1 MNRRALIAMLVLA
14 TSPWPSAG
22 RAQRA
27 ARRARIGV
35 MTTAGKSEGMLGPEP
50 ANFSVRALLRCFSEL
65 GYVLYR
71 DFEIVPS
78 GGESAPGRFA
88 ALAIELVRLAPD
100 VIIAPAPMLPV
111 LKQATSTIPI
121 GTWEKRRVALFC
133 AKPSPAQKL
142 PSLPKNSPH

>member
-1 MNRRALIAMLVLA
+1 
-14 TSPWPSAG
+14 
-22 RAQRA
+22 
-27 ARRARIGV
+27 

-50 ANFSVRALLRCFSEL
+50 ANFSVRALLRGFSEL
-65 GYVLYR
+65 GYVLDR